1 MKTDLIFAI
10 VVNDEELSLQG
21 RVLLDACSCSLCSAP
36 QAEDAL
42 RAVLGVSGGGGGRG
56 RPLWKHIPGHGGLV
70 HSYLQRNGM

>member
-10 VVNDEELSLQG
+10 VNDEELSLQG
-21 RVLLDACSCSLCSAP
+21 RVLLDACSCLLCSAP

-42 RAVLGVSGGGGGRG
+42 RAVLGVSGGGGRG
-56 RPLWKHIPGHGGLV
+56 RPLWKHIPGLGGLV